1 MAQNI
6 RYQLILSFLKKSK
19 KYHQKQKCSNEILIK
34 NILFGIYI
42 CKVNTGNART
52 TSKSIQS
59 FTKNQTDRCQLTR
72 RRQPALKFEQI
83 NWLRFQFSYVDL
95 EQVLTFF
102 YESDI
107 IHHSY
112 SNSRTLPE
120 LKLPNYLTDELSKS
134 LTFKGLV
141 QKSYYKRTMNCSN

>member
-34 NILFGIYI
+34 NILVGIYI

-52 TSKSIQS
+52 TGKSIQS
-59 FTKNQTDRCQLTR
+59 FTKNQADRCQLTR

-83 NWLRFQFSYVDL
+83 NWLRF
-95 EQVLTFF
+95 
-102 YESDI
+102 
-107 IHHSY
+107 
-112 SNSRTLPE
+112 
-120 LKLPNYLTDELSKS
+120 
-134 LTFKGLV
+134 
-141 QKSYYKRTMNCSN
+141 